1 MPNLE
6 CDVEDRSIFARIVQE
21 SLSLNGTMTVISP
34 DLNLPVVDITPFL
47 KDPTSAEAIA
57 ECKKAAE
64 TLEKYSALCIKD
76 PRVSEDKNSEFL
88 DLMEDYFA
96 QPLEDKLV
104 DTRPELGYQVGA
116 TPELTEVPRCGRDD
130 DCLERVSK
138 MPETEKPLDFNG
150 PDPKWRF
157 FWRIGSVPETTKF
170 PQLNAEPV
178 VPKALPH
185 WTSLMNEWGTLLHD
199 GVTVLAEMLA
209 VGFDLPRDT
218 FTKMTKNGPHLL
230 APTGS
235 DLEKYGKV
243 DTVLAGFH
251 TDLNFLTIH
260 GKSRFPGLHIWTK
273 DGQKLLARVPDGCLL
288 VQAGKQMEYLT
299 GGQVVAGF
307 HEVVV
312 VPSTLK
318 AIENQKAKNR
328 PLWRI
333 SSTLFLHIA
342 SDNELKP
349 LERFATEENVKKYP
363 PLLTGTQVQLELGF
377 INLSKEP

>member
-1 MPNLE
+1 MPA
-6 CDVEDRSIFARIVQE
+6 VV
-21 SLSLNGTMTVISP
+21 SP
-34 DLNLPVVDITPFL
+34 DLNIPVIDISAFL

-76 PRVSEDKNSEFL
+76 PRVSEDYNSNFL
-88 DLMEDYFA
+88 DLMEDYFDQSA
-96 QPLEDKLV
+96 EATLPDIH
-104 DTRPELGYQVGA
+104 PELGYQIGA

-130 DCLERVSK
+130 DCLERVKK
-138 MPETEKPLDFNG
+138 MAEEEKPFDFNG

-157 FWRIGSVPETTKF
+157 FWRIGEIPETTKF
-170 PQLNAEPV
+170 PQLNADPV
-178 VPKALPH
+178 IPKAFPQ
-185 WTSLMNEWGTLLHD
+185 WEGLMNGWGKLLHD
-199 GVTVLAEMLA
+199 GVDVLSQMLA
-209 VGFDLPRDT
+209 DT
-218 FTKMTKNGPHLL
+218 FSKMAKYGPHLL

-235 DLEKYGKV
+235 DLSKYGS
-243 DTVLAGFH
+243 
-251 TDLNFLTIH
+251 DLNFLTIH

-273 DGQKLLARVPDGCLL
+273 DGKKMLARVPDGCLL

-307 HEVVV
+307 HEVVI

-318 AIENQKAKNR
+318 AIEAQKAKNR

-333 SSTLFLHIA
+333 SSTLFFHIA

-363 PLLTGTQVQLELGF
+363 PLMTGTQVQVELGF
-377 INLSKEP
+377 INLSK